1 MGKRISFLVFF
12 LFTVLLI
19 SACGNS
25 VGQNGE
31 YPYGDYEDEKM
42 IGTVWEVK
50 KSEGSI
56 VVDISKWEKRD
67 RKDNTTDEG
76 YSYTA
81 KIIEETVINH
91 EDGTESSIDD
101 IKMGQK
107 VLVNPPRGNDF
118 EGYPDKII
126 LLEMS
131 YEEKY
136 SRLLSHIDGF
146 NIVVMYEVGE
156 TLPMEMQDSIYGEV
170 LNILEGTEHR
180 AVVAWLEYNPD
191 YIVDYK
197 EEFDIEQFPA
207 ILVFNQEE
215 VLLKTYN
222 VNELYDFFKNLKKY

>member
-1 MGKRISFLVFF
+1 MGI
-12 LFTVLLI
+12 
-19 SACGNS
+19 
-25 VGQNGE
+25 
-31 YPYGDYEDEKM
+31 
-42 IGTVWEVK
+42 K

-56 VVDISKWEKRD
+56 VVDISEWEKRD

-81 KIIEETVINH
+81 KITEETVINH

-118 EGYPDKII
+118 ESHPDEIT

-156 TLPMEMQDSIYGEV
+156 TLPMGMQDSIYGEV

-180 AVVAWLEYNPD
+180 AVAAWVEYNPD

-197 EEFDIEQFPA
+197 DEFDIEQFPA

-215 VLLKTYN
+215 VLFKTYN
-222 VNELYDFFKNLKKY
+222 VNELYDFFKNLNK